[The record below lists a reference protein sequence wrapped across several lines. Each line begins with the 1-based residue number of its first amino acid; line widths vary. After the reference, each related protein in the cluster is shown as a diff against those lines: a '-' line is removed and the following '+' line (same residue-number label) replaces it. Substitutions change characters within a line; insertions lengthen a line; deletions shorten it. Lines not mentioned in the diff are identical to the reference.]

1 MEGVLGLHHAA
12 CMKLRQEKIFH
23 FLMVTA
29 CIYIQGDEKPTLKWS
44 FLNKNRREGYFFLPE
59 IVRFRPKAAYG
70 GTRISM
76 WQDIFHRHRRDLT
89 NSEWLYP
96 FYRTNLS

>member
-12 CMKLRQEKIFH
+12 CMKLRHVFTYKALRNQHLNGHFSTKIEEKDIF
-23 FLMVTA
+23 L
-29 CIYIQGDEKPTLKWS
+29 S
-44 FLNKNRREGYFFLPE
+44 SLPE
-59 IVRFRPKAAYG
+59 IVRFRQKAAYG

-76 WQDIFHRHRRDLT
+76 WQDIFHRHRCDLT